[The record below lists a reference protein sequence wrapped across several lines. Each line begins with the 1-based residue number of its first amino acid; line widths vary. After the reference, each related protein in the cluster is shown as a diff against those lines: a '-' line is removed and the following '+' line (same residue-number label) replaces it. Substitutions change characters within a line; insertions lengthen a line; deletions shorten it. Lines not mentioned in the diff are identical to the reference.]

1 MRVKCQNEKRK
12 REREG
17 ETEKGLAARKR
28 ERLIAGEVD
37 NESTRERKVW
47 EKSKHS
53 VKNEV
58 RQILAFPLLCSD
70 ESQCIF
76 YDKWL
81 HSGRYSS
88 LWDHVNSNI
97 QYTNS

>member
-1 MRVKCQNEKRK
+1 MDEQIENVKRERENCGYYTNMIKVKYDVWELNVKMKRG

-47 EKSKHS
+47 GKK
-53 VKNEV
+53 
-58 RQILAFPLLCSD
+58 
-70 ESQCIF
+70 
-76 YDKWL
+76 
-81 HSGRYSS
+81 
-88 LWDHVNSNI
+88 
-97 QYTNS
+97 

>member
-1 MRVKCQNEKRK
+1 MKRG

-47 EKSKHS
+47 GKK
-53 VKNEV
+53 
-58 RQILAFPLLCSD
+58 
-70 ESQCIF
+70 
-76 YDKWL
+76 
-81 HSGRYSS
+81 
-88 LWDHVNSNI
+88 
-97 QYTNS
+97 